1 MDRQLLE
8 RMIGAG
14 VLMVALIV
22 IAPALLDGQQGADSI
37 AYPDREGG
45 TDVVVPAESTAQLRT
60 HTIVLDRER
69 DTPPVARE
77 RSTTSTVATDEK
89 PATAVQQAAVT
100 AGAGTSQSTT
110 APKEPER
117 VVATEPQPEPAPRPA
132 ADQKLMQ
139 IPGSVWVVQLGS
151 FAEQA
156 NAQRLADEV
165 GQHGFDTFLMPLRQS
180 GRTLYRV
187 RVGPSETR
195 DQAATLAGRLAKAGY
210 SGQVT
215 PQPDS

>member
-14 VLMVALIV
+14 VLMFALII
-22 IAPALLDGQQGADSI
+22 IAPAILDGQRDADPI
-37 AYPDREGG
+37 AYPAGEGG
-45 TDVVVPAESTAQLRT
+45 TEAVAPSESAAQLRT
-60 HTIVLDRER
+60 HTIVLDQER

-77 RSTTSTVATDEK
+77 RSATSVATSGE
-89 PATAVQQAAVT
+89 T
-100 AGAGTSQSTT
+100 
-110 APKEPER
+110 
-117 VVATEPQPEPAPRPA
+117 PEPAASPPA
-132 ADQKLMQ
+132 QVAAEPAVAAVAPKPKPKPKPKPVASSTADPKAEQ
-139 IPGSVWVVQLGS
+139 IPGSGWAVQLGS

-195 DQAATLAGRLAKAGY
+195 DQAQALAGKLAKVGY

-215 PQPDS
+215 PQQPDS